1 MIDVTKD
8 AVAWRVLVRDTRTTD
23 KTWRPYAI
31 YPTEKGAINTVRIIE
46 GEPLEVMVQPLYTS
60 QQPTILAWQPIET
73 APTGVWVLICNGDMV
88 DIARLHNTERWFNT
102 RDIECSLVTHWM
114 PIPEPPSV

>member
-8 AVAWRVLVRDTRTTD
+8 AVAWRVLVRDTRRTD
-23 KTWRPYAI
+23 KTWRPYAT

-60 QQPTILAWQPIET
+60 QQPAIP
-73 APTGVWVLICNGDMV
+73 APPNAQEEIK
-88 DIARLHNTERWFNT
+88 
-102 RDIECSLVTHWM
+102 
-114 PIPEPPSV
+114 

>member
-1 MIDVTKD
+1 MSDVTED

-60 QQPTILAWQPIET
+60 QQHAIPAWQPIESR
-73 APTGVWVLICNGDMV
+73 PMLDESEWPENEERIDQIGQNGGDGAHYAAV
-88 DIARLHNTERWFNT
+88 KL
-102 RDIECSLVTHWM
+102 
-114 PIPEPPSV
+114 